1 MSKKTVKIDKFRKE
15 LLIIKLTICL
25 LFPSDLI
32 SADNQKSQN
41 LYTFNGH
48 TYEKVELPMS
58 WAEASKF
65 AEEKSG
71 TLVKIESFQENTF
84 LRSFMSQTQTSAS
97 DGGGSEYFWLGGSD
111 TDIEGDWRWSDQTKI
126 DASQI
131 TPYDLW
137 GKGPGFNTEYGE
149 PDNFMGNQDC
159 LAMGVNF
166 WPKNADATNYL
177 GKPGEWND
185 ISCENKLAFVVEY
198 DTSANFDEGMLQ
210 VKHLIAGEK
219 NYRATFSITPCKTIC
234 LKLISAEEVS
244 IPSTDLSNKF
254 EFDTLKIRKLKY
266 KDKFYEVNLRLTDS
280 ENLLF
285 EAINSNLTSSLQ
297 TFPSTSWIVVEPE
310 EVGMNSDKLQEA
322 VNYAFDQVT
331 VDGESLSQ
339 NTQGLVIIRHGAI
352 VAEKYAA
359 ESTKDTIATSWSTA
373 KSFTSALMGIA
384 LDKGYISSIDIP
396 AADFIEEWKNNE
408 SQNVLIKNLLMMSS
422 GLKEKGGND
431 GPVMYSGARKE
442 DGSIDYSKP
451 VNNRI
456 FSIQDREVDP
466 NRAHW
471 RGANY
476 NWNYQNA
483 DTQVIGE
490 IIEQTTKMSLYDFA
504 HGVLFS
510 KIGMTA
516 SWWKDAFDNY
526 MSYCCIDA
534 TTRDFARFGLLY
546 ARGGKWEQETIIS
559 GEWVAESTALTTSIT
574 SSLPYGYG
582 YFWWPSVSNEWFMAL
597 GSRSNNIYVHPG
609 LDLVA
614 VRNSTLEIVGD
625 TNERKNS
632 YHLTEFPAKWD
643 HIEFFQTVID
653 SVVH

>member
-111 TDIEGDWRWSDQTKI
+111 IDIEGDWRWSDQTKI

-159 LAMGVNF
+159 LAMGVKF
-166 WPKNADATNYL
+166 WPKKADATNYL

-234 LKLISAEEVS
+234 LKLISAEEVN

-373 KSFTSALMGIA
+373 KSFTSALMGVA

-643 HIEFFQTVID
+643 HIEFFQTIID

>member
-1 MSKKTVKIDKFRKE
+1 MRKKTIKISKFRKE
-15 LLIIKLTICL
+15 HLLKKLALCL
-25 LFPSDLI
+25 LFSSNLV
-32 SADNQKSQN
+32 SADTPKPQN

-48 TYEKVELPMS
+48 TYEKVELPMT
-58 WAEASKF
+58 WTEASNF

-71 TLVKIESFQENTF
+71 TLVKIESFQENIF
-84 LRSFMSQTQTSAS
+84 LKSFMSQTKTLAR

-111 TDIEGDWRWSDQTKI
+111 TDIEGEWRWNDRTKI
-126 DASQI
+126 TTSQI
-131 TPYDLW
+131 TAYDLW
-137 GKGPGFNTEYGE
+137 GRGPGFSTEYGE
-149 PDNFMGNQDC
+149 PDNFGGNQDC

-166 WPKNADATNYL
+166 WPKKADATNYL

-198 DTSANFDEGMLQ
+198 DTSANFDGGML
-210 VKHLIAGEK
+210 KINHLTAGEK
-219 NYRATFSITPCKTIC
+219 KYRATFSIVACKTLC
-234 LKLISAEEVS
+234 FKLISAEEVN

-254 EFDTLKIRKLKY
+254 EFDMLEIRKLEY
-266 KDKFYEVNLRLTDS
+266 KNKFYEINLRLTDS

-285 EAINSNLTSSLQ
+285 EVINSKLTSSLQ
-297 TFPSTSWIVVEPE
+297 TFPTTSWIIAEPE
-310 EVGMNSDKLQEA
+310 EVGMNNDKLQEA
-322 VNYAFDQVT
+322 VSYAFDRAS

-339 NTQGLVIIRHGAI
+339 NTQGLIIIRHGAI
-352 VAEKYAA
+352 VVEKYATGL
-359 ESTKDTIATSWSTA
+359 TKDTMATSWSSA
-373 KSFTSALMGIA
+373 KSFTSALMGVA

-396 AADFIEEWKNNE
+396 AADFIEEWKNSE

-422 GLKEKGGND
+422 GLKEKGSND
-431 GPVMYSGARKE
+431 GPVMYSGSLKE

-451 VNNRI
+451 VNNKI

-471 RGANY
+471 RGAIY

-490 IIEQTTKMSLYDFA
+490 IIEQATKMSLYGFA
-504 HGVLFS
+504 NSVLFS

-526 MSYCCIDA
+526 MAWCCIDA

-546 ARGGKWEQETIIS
+546 ARGGKWDQETIIS
-559 GEWVAESTALTTSIT
+559 SKWIAESTTLTTSIT

-609 LDLVA
+609 LDLVV

-625 TNERKNS
+625 TNERTDS
-632 YHLTEFPAKWD
+632 YHLTAFPAKWD

-653 SVVH
+653 SVIH

>member
-1 MSKKTVKIDKFRKE
+1 MCKKKIKIDKFRKE
-15 LLIIKLTICL
+15 LLIIKLTIYL

-32 SADNQKSQN
+32 SADTQNSQN
-41 LYTFNGH
+41 LHTFNGH

-58 WAEASKF
+58 WTEASKF
-65 AEEKSG
+65 AGEKSG

-84 LRSFMSQTQTSAS
+84 LKSFMSQTQTSAS
-97 DGGGSEYFWLGGSD
+97 DGGESEYFWLGGSD
-111 TDIEGDWRWSDQTKI
+111 VDIEGDWRWSDRTKI

-131 TPYDLW
+131 TAYDLW
-137 GKGPGFNTEYGE
+137 GKGPGFNTQSGE
-149 PDNFMGNQDC
+149 PDDFMNNQDC
-159 LAMGVNF
+159 LAMGVKY
-166 WPKNADATNYL
+166 WPKRADATNHI

-198 DTSANFDEGMLQ
+198 DTSANFDEGILQ
-210 VKHLIAGEK
+210 VKHLTAGEK

-234 LKLISAEEVS
+234 LKLISAEEVN

-339 NTQGLVIIRHGAI
+339 NTQGLVIIRHGAV

-359 ESTKDTIATSWSTA
+359 ESTKDTIATSWSSA
-373 KSFTSALMGIA
+373 KSFTSALMGVA
-384 LDKGYISSIDIP
+384 LDKGYISSIDVP

-408 SQNVLIKNLLMMSS
+408 SQNVVIKNLLMMSS

-431 GPVMYSGARKE
+431 GLVMYSGNLKE

-466 NRAHW
+466 TRAHW

-504 HGVLFS
+504 NSVLFS

-526 MSYCCIDA
+526 MPWCCIDA

-546 ARGGKWEQETIIS
+546 AREGKWEQETIIS
-559 GEWVAESTALTTSIT
+559 GKWVAESTALTTSIT

>member
-41 LYTFNGH
+41 LYAFNGH

-280 ENLLF
+280 GNFLF